1 MFILKKL
8 KKMFSPSEVKQIV
21 QNCQNIEEL
30 IQVSDNLGWLF
41 AQGFINCYYQKSFLE
56 FIVMRMLEISD

>member
-8 KKMFSPSEVKQIV
+8 KKMFSSSEVKQIV

-30 IQVSDNLGWLF
+30 IQVSDSLGWLF
-41 AQGFINCYYQKSFLE
+41 AQGFINCYYKKSFLG
-56 FIVMRMLEISD
+56 FILMRMLEISD